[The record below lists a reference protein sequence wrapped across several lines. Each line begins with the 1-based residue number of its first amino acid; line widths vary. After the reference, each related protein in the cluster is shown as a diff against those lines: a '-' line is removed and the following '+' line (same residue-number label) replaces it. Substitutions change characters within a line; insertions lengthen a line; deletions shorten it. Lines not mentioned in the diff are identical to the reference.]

1 MSEGTAER
9 DGTATAG
16 ALLKAA
22 RERQG
27 MHVAVLAA
35 SLKVPPRKLELLE
48 ANRYDELPDP
58 TFVRSL
64 AMSMCRALKID
75 AEPVLARLP
84 QSSAAT
90 VLVSSRGLDTPFR
103 ERGRETSRD
112 VGDASRMLGLPALA
126 ALLLVGGALA
136 LYFWPAG
143 GLQQVSSLLPAA
155 SAVLPAAEPASAV
168 LPAPVVAAPAS
179 AVVLPEA
186 AASAPALTAS
196 AAPAVVETVFDAPAA
211 SASAPTA
218 ALLVLRASEE
228 SWIEVRDARGELLLS
243 RTLAAGEAAGLD
255 GNPPLRLVIGNAS
268 ATEVLF
274 RGQPVSLGAPAR
286 DNVARLELR

>member
-1 MSEGTAER
+1 MSEAPTER
-9 DGTATAG
+9 DGAATAG
-16 ALLKAA
+16 ELLKAA

-27 MHVAVLAA
+27 LHIAVLAA

-84 QSSAAT
+84 QSAAT
-90 VLVSSRGLDTPFR
+90 LLVPSRGLDTPFR
-103 ERGRETSRD
+103 ERGREMSRD
-112 VGDASRMLGLPALA
+112 GGEVRRMLGLPVIA

-143 GLQQVSSLLPAA
+143 GLQQVGGLLPAA
-155 SAVLPAAEPASAV
+155 SAVLPSAEPASA
-168 LPAPVVAAPAS
+168 APVAPAVVAPAS
-179 AVVLPEA
+179 TVVVPEV
-186 AASAPALTAS
+186 AASAPAVSAS
-196 AAPAVVETVFDAPAA
+196 AASAVVETVFDAPAA
-211 SASAPTA
+211 SAPTA
-218 ALLVLRASEE
+218 ALLVLRASAE

-243 RTLAAGEAAGLD
+243 RTLAAGEAAGVD
-255 GNPPLRLVIGNAS
+255 GSLPLRVVVGNAS
-268 ATEVLF
+268 ATELLF
-274 RGQPVSLGAPAR
+274 RGQPVSLGAPTR
-286 DNVARLELR
+286 DNVARVELR

>member
-1 MSEGTAER
+1 MSEATAER
-9 DGTATAG
+9 DGAATAG

-64 AMSMCRALKID
+64 AMSMCRVLKID

-84 QSSAAT
+84 QSAAAA
-90 VLVSSRGLDTPFR
+90 LLPSRGLDTPFR
-103 ERGRETSRD
+103 ERGREMSRD
-112 VGDASRMLGLPALA
+112 SGDARRMLGLPALA

-143 GLQQVSSLLPAA
+143 GLQQVGGLLPAA
-155 SAVLPAAEPASAV
+155 SAVLPAVEPASAV

-179 AVVLPEA
+179 AVALPEA
-186 AASAPALTAS
+186 AASSPAVTAS

-255 GNPPLRLVIGNAS
+255 GSPPLRLVIGNAS
-268 ATEVLF
+268 ATEVQF

>member
-1 MSEGTAER
+1 MSEATAER
-9 DGTATAG
+9 DGAATAG
-16 ALLKAA
+16 GLLKAA

-84 QSSAAT
+84 QSAAT
-90 VLVSSRGLDTPFR
+90 VLVPSRGLDTPFR
-103 ERGRETSRD
+103 ERGREARR
-112 VGDASRMLGLPALA
+112 VLGLPALA

-143 GLQQVSSLLPAA
+143 GLQQVGGGLLPAA
-155 SAVLPAAEPASAV
+155 SAVLQAPEPASAV
-168 LPAPVVAAPAS
+168 PPAPMVAAPAS
-179 AVVLPEA
+179 AVAVPEA
-186 AASAPALTAS
+186 AASAPVAPAS

-218 ALLVLRASEE
+218 ALLVLRASAE

-255 GNPPLRLVIGNAS
+255 GNPPLRLVIGNAT

>member
-1 MSEGTAER
+1 MSEATAER
-9 DGTATAG
+9 DGAATAG

-64 AMSMCRALKID
+64 AMSMCRVLKID

-84 QSSAAT
+84 QSAAAA
-90 VLVSSRGLDTPFR
+90 LLPSRGLDTPFR
-103 ERGRETSRD
+103 ERGREMSRD
-112 VGDASRMLGLPALA
+112 GGDARRMLGLPALA

-143 GLQQVSSLLPAA
+143 GLQQVGGLLPAA
-155 SAVLPAAEPASAV
+155 SAVLPVAEPASAV
-168 LPAPVVAAPAS
+168 PSAPVVAAPAS
-179 AVVLPEA
+179 AVALPEA
-186 AASAPALTAS
+186 AASAPAVTAS

-218 ALLVLRASEE
+218 ALLVLRAKEE

-255 GNPPLRLVIGNAS
+255 GNPPLQLVIGNAS

>member
-1 MSEGTAER
+1 MSEATAER
-9 DGTATAG
+9 DGAATAG
-16 ALLKAA
+16 ELLKAA

-84 QSSAAT
+84 QSAAT

-143 GLQQVSSLLPAA
+143 GLQQVGGLLPAA

>member
-1 MSEGTAER
+1 MSEATAER
-9 DGTATAG
+9 DGAASAG
-16 ALLKAA
+16 ELLKAA

-84 QSSAAT
+84 QSAAT

-103 ERGRETSRD
+103 ERGREMSRD
-112 VGDASRMLGLPALA
+112 GGDARRMLGLPALA

-143 GLQQVSSLLPAA
+143 GLQQVGGGLLPAA

-168 LPAPVVAAPAS
+168 PPAPVVAAPAS
-179 AVVLPEA
+179 AAALPEA
-186 AASAPALTAS
+186 AASAPAVTAS

>member
-1 MSEGTAER
+1 MSEATAAR
-9 DGTATAG
+9 DDAATAG

-27 MHVAVLAA
+27 VHVAVLAA

-48 ANRYDELPDP
+48 ADRYDELHDP

-64 AMSMCRALKID
+64 AMSMCRALKVD

-84 QSSAAT
+84 QSVSP
-90 VLVSSRGLDTPFR
+90 VLVPQRGLDAPFR
-103 ERGRETSRD
+103 ERGRELSRD
-112 VGDASRMLGLPALA
+112 PGDARRLLGLPALA

-136 LYFWPAG
+136 IYFWPAG
-143 GLQQVSSLLPAA
+143 GLRPAEAPMPAA
-155 SAVLPAAEPASAV
+155 SAVLPVAEPASAAPV
-168 LPAPVVAAPAS
+168 AALPASDATVAAVPA
-179 AVVLPEA
+179 E
-186 AASAPALTAS
+186 AASAAS
-196 AAPAVVETVFDAPAA
+196 AVVETVFDAPAA

-218 ALLVLRASEE
+218 ALLVLRASAE
-228 SWIEVRDARGELLLS
+228 SWVEVRDARGELLLS

-255 GNPPLRLVIGNAS
+255 GSPPLRLVIGNAG

-274 RGQPVSLGAPAR
+274 RGKPVSLDAPTR
-286 DNVARLELR
+286 DNVARLELK